1 MIETPSP
8 APNPPPPPPGF
19 AAPETNGPV
28 AALLKNPR
36 RLADSIAA
44 RQNVPSSIAALFAVG
59 LAGHAAFGLAI
70 GLFSGWTVA
79 AMDAV
84 KMPLAGAGALLLC
97 FPSLYVF
104 SCVAGSPLSIP
115 QSIALGSAA
124 FAMVGLV
131 LLALAP
137 VAWLF
142 AVSTANLPFVALLAF
157 LLWLVALGFAARFA
171 EKLGANSLFR
181 RRAGVNL
188 WLCILALATLQMA
201 TCLRPMLAQPE
212 NGWRDSGKLFFL
224 AHFAQT
230 LETD

>member
-1 MIETPSP
+1 MNDNPSP
-8 APNPPPPPPGF
+8 AANPPPLPPGI

-36 RLADSIAA
+36 RLADAIAD
-44 RQNVPSSIAALFAVG
+44 RQNLPASIAALLAVG
-59 LAGHAAFGLAI
+59 LAGHAAFGLAV
-70 GLFSGWTVA
+70 GLYSGWAVA
-79 AMDAV
+79 AMNAV

-104 SCVAGSPLSIP
+104 SCVAGAPLSVP
-115 QSIALGSAA
+115 QAVALGSAG

-131 LLALAP
+131 LFALAP

-171 EKLGANSLFR
+171 DKLGANPLFR

-201 TCLRPMLAQPE
+201 TCLRPMLARPDQ
-212 NGWRDSGKLFFL
+212 GWRDSGKLFFL
-224 AHFAQT
+224 SHFAQT
-230 LETD
+230 LQAD